1 MQVVGM
7 QVVAEQGG
15 KLGYTVEFIGKEGDV
30 VSVLVK
36 NDRNQS
42 LNRLNAVSRAQEMM
56 SVLAGQQIDLA
67 DFESTVG
74 TPSDSLNAQR
84 SARSAGD
91 TGTLEEQLD
100 QGLEDSFPAS
110 DPVSVTQSSI
120 ATSPEGKRTA

>member
-1 MQVVGM
+1 M

-15 KLGYTVEFIGKEGDV
+15 KLGYTVEFVGQDGNM

-36 NDRNQS
+36 NDRENS
-42 LNRLNAVSRAQEMM
+42 VNRMNAVSRAQELMG
-56 SVLAGQQIDLA
+56 SLSQQQIDLA
-67 DFESTVG
+67 DFESGGG

-91 TGTLEEQLD
+91 TVTMEEQLE

-110 DPVSVTQSSI
+110 DPVSVTHSSI
-120 ATSPEGKRTA
+120 GKR

>member
-15 KLGYTVEFIGKEGDV
+15 KMGYTVEFVGKGGDV

-36 NDRNQS
+36 NDREQS
-42 LNRLNAVSRAQEMM
+42 VNRMNAVSKAQELM
-56 SVLAGQQIDLA
+56 SDLAGQSIDLS
-67 DFESTVG
+67 DFEGAGG
-74 TPSDSLNAQR
+74 TPSDSLNAQK
-84 SARSAGD
+84 SARAAGD
-91 TGTLEEQLD
+91 AATMEEQLE

-120 ATSPEGKRTA
+120 ATSPEGKR